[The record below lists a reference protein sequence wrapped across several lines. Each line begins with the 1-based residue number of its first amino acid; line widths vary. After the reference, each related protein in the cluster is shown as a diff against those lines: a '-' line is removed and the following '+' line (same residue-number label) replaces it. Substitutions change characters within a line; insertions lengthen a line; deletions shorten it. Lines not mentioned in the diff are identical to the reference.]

1 MHNDV
6 QTERGADQQF
16 TEEMLDY
23 EVRADD
29 ETVGKIERVTFEND
43 WAIVVSGGLLKKHRH
58 AVPAW
63 AIRAVDVRNKTVLVG
78 LTKDE
83 IEGSLDYEE
92 SIGMEDD
99 QRLAIQ
105 AYYDELLRG
114 RPQHVRAA

>member
-1 MHNDV
+1 MHTNV
-6 QTERGADQQF
+6 QTERGTDQSF

-58 AVPAW
+58 AIPAW
-63 AIRAVDVRNKTVLVG
+63 AIRVVDVGNETVVVG
-78 LTKDE
+78 LTKEE
-83 IEGSLDYEE
+83 IEGSLEYDEC
-92 SIGMEDD
+92 IGMEDD
-99 QRLAIQ
+99 QRVAIQ

-114 RPQHVRAA
+114 RPRDVRAA